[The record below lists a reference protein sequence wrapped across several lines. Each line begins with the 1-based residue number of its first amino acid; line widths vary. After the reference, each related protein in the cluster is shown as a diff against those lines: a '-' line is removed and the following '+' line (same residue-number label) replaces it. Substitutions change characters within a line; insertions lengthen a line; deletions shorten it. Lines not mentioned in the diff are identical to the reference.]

1 MAYEPSLS
9 VRALL
14 DTCPPD
20 TRDAFR
26 NELNV
31 IKEIAAT
38 GIAHSRQNANRTTWD
53 IWSDFCA
60 ALHFTPLLKTLM
72 TPSPYC
78 KSLRT
83 DTVPVQ
89 WLPVGLQSTLEQWR
103 APFVPWGRRL
113 PHRAARTHAS
123 QQTENLTSD
132 LRDNSRPT
140 KSRIHPH
147 HASNQYRS
155 Q

>member
-1 MAYEPSLS
+1 MNHHYPLEPSWTLARLTPEMLS
-9 VRALL
+9 EMNLML
-14 DTCPPD
+14 SM
-20 TRDAFR
+20 
-26 NELNV
+26 
-31 IKEIAAT
+31 KIAAT